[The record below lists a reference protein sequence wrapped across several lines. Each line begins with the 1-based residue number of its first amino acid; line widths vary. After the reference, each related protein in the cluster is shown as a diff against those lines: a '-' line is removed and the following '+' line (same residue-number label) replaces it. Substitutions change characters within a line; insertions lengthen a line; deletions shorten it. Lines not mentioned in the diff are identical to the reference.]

1 MEDIAARRVVWPG
14 YPAGI
19 ISLCRVAAVNEE
31 EPVVWS
37 DRFQFAPEGADRTKE
52 I

>member
-19 ISLCRVAAVNEE
+19 ISLFRVAAVNEE

-37 DRFQFAPEGADRTKE
+37 DRFKFAPEGADRTKE